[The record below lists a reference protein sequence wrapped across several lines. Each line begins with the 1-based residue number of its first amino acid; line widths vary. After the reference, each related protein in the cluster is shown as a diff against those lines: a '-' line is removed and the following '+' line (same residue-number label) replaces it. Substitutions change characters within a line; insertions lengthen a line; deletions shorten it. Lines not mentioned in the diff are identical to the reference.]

1 MGEIDFLLAEEMQDK
16 EFAKAWKET
25 EQEYDM
31 KRRQIADKIE
41 NSKGNS

>member
-1 MGEIDFLLAEEMQDK
+1 MGEIDILLTEEMQDR
-16 EFAKAWKET
+16 EFVKAWKET

-41 NSKGNS
+41 KSKVNS